1 MDKNEKVDL
10 RVVKT
15 QLAIRNAFIAL
26 LEEKEFRDIQ
36 VQEIIERALI
46 NRSTFYKY
54 YSGKSDLAGKLIADF
69 RTKYQS
75 VVQQRFESDNLRL
88 FMQKIANDVEQQGR
102 LMLALWKINTKRHH
116 LRQDMEQILQQAF
129 LHHAKQQ
136 DPHKNWDY
144 HATMFATL
152 ALASNHYFFTQGKGL
167 PLPQLFDIWQEMI
180 DGVKER

>member
-1 MDKNEKVDL
+1 MDKNEKIDL

-69 RTKYQS
+69 RAKYQA

-88 FMQKIANDVEQQGR
+88 FMQKIANDVEQHGR
-102 LMLALWKINTKRHH
+102 LILALWKINTKRHH

-136 DPHKNWDY
+136 DPYKNWDY

-167 PLPQLFDIWQEMI
+167 PLPQLFDMWQEMV
-180 DGVKER
+180 DVVKER